1 MPGSQPVYGSNIS
14 ENTASQTDSHMAY
27 SYMER
32 ALFDLLRQFFLK
44 PCQKVPSKKKT
55 HQPEAV
61 SQMPPARTNKRW
73 TTPLAATGYSVSTSF
88 LQCTRDGLKLY
99 ALLGKT
105 NHEAGS
111 KLMQSHEQLLRAVR

>member
-14 ENTASQTDSHMAY
+14 ENTASPTDSHMAY

-44 PCQKVPSKKKT
+44 SCQKVPSKKKT

-61 SQMPPARTNKRW
+61 SQMPPVRTNKRW
-73 TTPLAATGYSVSTSF
+73 TTPLAATKYSVSTSF
-88 LQCTRDGLKLY
+88 LQCTGDGLKLY
-99 ALLGKT
+99 ALVGKT
-105 NHEAGS
+105 SHEAGS
-111 KLMQSHEQLLRAVR
+111 ELMRSHEQPPRG